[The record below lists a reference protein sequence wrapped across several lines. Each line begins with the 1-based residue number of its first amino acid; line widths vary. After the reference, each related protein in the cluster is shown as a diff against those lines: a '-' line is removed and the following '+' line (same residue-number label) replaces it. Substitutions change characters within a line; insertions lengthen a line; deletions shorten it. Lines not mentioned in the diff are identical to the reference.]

1 VSFDAEVVIIGA
13 GVAGLS
19 AAQMLTRAGISV
31 HLIEAR
37 DRIGGRVFTVHQPGL
52 DAGIELG
59 AEFLHG
65 KPPEIWELLGGGAE
79 AVETSG
85 RDWCSQAGEITT
97 CDFFEQ
103 VDKFLERM
111 QIADPD
117 RSFREFADSVND
129 VPPEVKRRAL
139 MYVEGFNA
147 ARAEEISVNSL
158 VRAAKAEEQIGGDRA
173 FRIRGG
179 YDLVPRA
186 LLGRCEPRNLRLNMN
201 SVVTAVEWERG
212 AVRVLTQN
220 GNDQS
225 AVTARC
231 AVVTL
236 PLGVLHAGSVAF
248 TPALDAKRAA
258 LAGLVMGKVLR
269 VTLRF
274 RENFWRERKESGG
287 QSLADLRFLFT
298 DDANF
303 PTWWSDSPLQ
313 APLLTGW
320 SPALAAER
328 LSGRPL
334 EVIRQAAVQSLAN
347 VMHMSVAEI
356 SGLLLDA
363 QVHDWQTDPFSCG
376 AYSYVRAGGDGAQRE
391 LSAPL
396 AGTLFFAGEA
406 CDEGHF
412 GTVHGA
418 IASGKRTAREVL
430 DEVAERAA

>member
-1 VSFDAEVVIIGA
+1 VSLDAEVVIIGA

-19 AAQMLTRAGISV
+19 AAQVLTRAGISV
-31 HLIEAR
+31 HVIEAR
-37 DRIGGRVFTVHQPGL
+37 DRIGGRVFTLHQPGL

-65 KPPEIWELLGGGAE
+65 KPPEIWDLLGGGAE
-79 AVETSG
+79 AVEASG
-85 RDWCSQAGEITT
+85 RDWCSQAGEIKA

-111 QIADPD
+111 QIAQPD
-117 RSFREFADSVND
+117 RSFREFADSVHD

-147 ARAEEISVNSL
+147 ARAEEISVHSL
-158 VRAAKAEEQIGGDRA
+158 VRAAKAEEEIGGDRA

-186 LLGRCEPRNLRLNMN
+186 LLGRCDPRNLRLNMN
-201 SVVTAVEWERG
+201 RVVTAVQWERG
-212 AVRVLTQN
+212 VVRVLTQS
-220 GNDQS
+220 GNEHG
-225 AVTARC
+225 ALTARC

-236 PLGVLHAGSVAF
+236 PLGVLQAGSVAF
-248 TPALDAKRAA
+248 TPALQAKSAA

-274 RENFWRERKESGG
+274 QEKFWRERKGG
-287 QSLADLRFLFT
+287 GAQSLADLRFLFT
-298 DDANF
+298 DDPNF
-303 PTWWSDSPLQ
+303 PTWWSDSPMQ

-320 SPALAAER
+320 SPARAAER

-334 EVIRQAAVQSLAN
+334 EVIRHAAVQSLAN
-347 VMHMSVAEI
+347 VMHMTVAEI

-376 AYSYVRAGGDGAQRE
+376 AYSYVRAGADGAQKE
-391 LSAPL
+391 LAAHL

-418 IASGKRTAREVL
+418 IASGTRAAREVL
-430 DEVAERAA
+430 NEVAERAA